1 MTEGFS
7 PIAREAFREGFA
19 PTFLI
24 AALDAARR
32 EAEAAPPPAPPP
44 SLAPEPDP
52 MEELLADARRI
63 AREEGRAEGLRE
75 AAASREALAAEAALI
90 AAGALRDGQAAAAE
104 AAAAVATDLARLAL
118 SMLDAALP
126 GLAAENGAAL
136 VAGFARRL
144 APLLETEP
152 EARILVAPGLAEATR
167 ALFAMEGVTV
177 AEDAALAP
185 GDARAEWRGGGANF
199 DLAAR
204 RRDIRGVLDAA
215 GLGPKE

>member
-1 MTEGFS
+1 MPDTFIPLAHEA
-7 PIAREAFREGFA
+7 PREAFA

-32 EAEAAPPPAPPP
+32 EAAAPPPPAPPLP
-44 SLAPEPDP
+44 PQHDP
-52 MEELLADARRI
+52 MEEVLAETRRL
-63 AREEGRAEGLRE
+63 AHEEGRAEGLRE
-75 AAASREALAAEAALI
+75 AAATQEALAAEVALSI
-90 AAGALRDGQAAAAE
+90 AGALADARSAAAE
-104 AAAAVATDLARLAL
+104 AATRVATDLARLVL
-118 SMLDAALP
+118 SILDTALP

-136 VAGFARRL
+136 AAGFGRRL

-152 EARILVAPGLAEATR
+152 EARILVAPGLAEAAR
-167 ALFAMEGVTV
+167 ALLPMQGIAV

-185 GDARAEWRGGGANF
+185 GDARAEWRGGGAAF

-215 GLGPKE
+215 GLGPRE